1 MLTPTTT
8 QEERR
13 IPEAEFAADL
23 AAGLAELSTAIRAS
37 GLPLAAIARG
47 TRCHWE
53 TVYHAA
59 NGIPVRFDSARRI
72 MYYLKQYRNAIQ
84 D

>member
-1 MLTPTTT
+1 MTG
-8 QEERR
+8 RR

-23 AAGLAELSTAIRAS
+23 AQGLEELSTAIKSS
-37 GLPLAAIARG
+37 GLSIAEIARG

-59 NGIPVRFDSARRI
+59 RHIPVRYDSARRI
-72 MYYLKQYRNAIQ
+72 MYFLNDQLKIK
-84 D
+84 

>member
-1 MLTPTTT
+1 MN
-8 QEERR
+8 EERR

-23 AAGLAELSTAIRAS
+23 SEGLAELSTAIKAS
-37 GLPLAAIARG
+37 GLTIAQIARG

-59 NGIPVRFDSARRI
+59 NNIPVRYDSARRI
-72 MYYLKQYRNAIQ
+72 MYYLKSIS
-84 D
+84 

>member
-1 MLTPTTT
+1 MN
-8 QEERR
+8 QERR

-23 AAGLAELSTAIRAS
+23 AQGLAELSTAIKAS
-37 GLPLAAIARG
+37 GKTIAEIARG

-59 NGIPVRFDSARRI
+59 KNIPVRYDSARRI
-72 MYYLKQYRNAIQ
+72 MYYLKSIGQ
-84 D
+84 

>member
-1 MLTPTTT
+1 MN
-8 QEERR
+8 EERR

-23 AAGLAELSTAIRAS
+23 AEGLAELSTAIKAS
-37 GLPLAAIARG
+37 GLSIAQIARG

-59 NGIPVRFDSARRI
+59 NNVPVRYDSARRI
-72 MYYLKQYRNAIQ
+72 LYYLKSISL
-84 D
+84 

>member
-1 MLTPTTT
+1 MSTG
-8 QEERR
+8 RR

-23 AAGLAELSTAIRAS
+23 AQGVEELSSAIRAS
-37 GLPLAAIARG
+37 GLPIAEIARG

-59 NGIPVRFDSARRI
+59 NRVPVRYDSARRI
-72 MYYLKQYRNAIQ
+72 MYFLNHR
-84 D
+84 

>member
-1 MLTPTTT
+1 MSDG
-8 QEERR
+8 RR

-23 AAGLAELSTAIRAS
+23 AEGLAELSTAIKAS
-37 GLPLAAIARG
+37 GLSIAQIARG

-59 NGIPVRFDSARRI
+59 NNVPVRYDSARRI
-72 MYYLKQYRNAIQ
+72 LYYLKSISL
-84 D
+84 

>member
-1 MLTPTTT
+1 MNRG
-8 QEERR
+8 RR

-23 AAGLAELSTAIRAS
+23 AQGLEELSSAIRAS
-37 GLPLAAIARG
+37 GLAIAEIARG

-59 NGIPVRFDSARRI
+59 NGVPVRYDSARHI
-72 MYYLKQYRNAIQ
+72 LYYLKTLAAQ
-84 D
+84 

>member
-1 MLTPTTT
+1 MK
-8 QEERR
+8 EERR

-23 AAGLAELSTAIRAS
+23 AQGLAELSTAIKAS
-37 GLPLAAIARG
+37 GQTIAEIARG

-59 NGIPVRFDSARRI
+59 NNIPVRYDSARRI
-72 MYYLKQYRNAIQ
+72 MYYLKTIAQ
-84 D
+84 

>member
-1 MLTPTTT
+1 MN
-8 QEERR
+8 EERR

-23 AAGLAELSTAIRAS
+23 AEGLAELSTAIKAS
-37 GLPLAAIARG
+37 GLSIAEIARG

-59 NGIPVRFDSARRI
+59 NNIPVRYDSARRI
-72 MYYLKQYRNAIQ
+72 MYYLRCR
-84 D
+84 

>member
-1 MLTPTTT
+1 MDA
-8 QEERR
+8 ERR

-23 AAGLAELSTAIRAS
+23 AEGLNALSEAIARS
-37 GLPLAAIARG
+37 GLSLAAIARA
-47 TRCHWE
+47 TRMRWG

-59 NGIPVRFDSARRI
+59 RGIQVRYDSARRI
-72 MYYLKQYRNAIQ
+72 LYYLNHRTEHGNHLDQ